1 MMRESTNV
9 ASLNSLSSV
18 LATFLNSESKRATL
32 RCEPVISGK
41 LGDRK
46 ERCQLGACLAVLELS
61 IS

>member
-1 MMRESTNV
+1 M